1 MDKALVTTNHGHPG
15 AEAMSANRSPFTDR
29 TLVVAWATFAAFN
42 VVLMWLV
49 PGQETIPFHFVWISL
64 ALVYGFTSWR
74 TSWMV
79 VALVSVTLCTGVVLV
94 HHAAAG
100 EIRWEET
107 SEEPLMAGIFVVMV
121 WHVHRRNVLLREV
134 QRVNEMERRR
144 LERQQLFVRLASHE
158 LRTPITVARGY
169 TELVRAVH
177 NDPATVEDTAIV
189 LDELDKLTR
198 ITQRLVTLIQVDEPH
213 PLRRTDVDAELFR
226 IVRRWEPTAVRGW
239 VVQSAV
245 GEALINSE
253 RFEAA
258 LDCLLEN
265 AIKFTKPHDHI
276 EITGLR
282 APDGW
287 IVQVRDSGSGISA
300 ETMHRLT
307 STPPGEPTST
317 GTGLGLAIVSA
328 VVDSLGGRLIIGG
341 ELRVGTTVRL
351 FIPQLPLD
359 PREVMRPPDQ
369 FAADPLHA
377 DLGWQ
382 PVTSTGGNQL

>member
-1 MDKALVTTNHGHPG
+1 MGTALVTANLDHPDG
-15 AEAMSANRSPFTDR
+15 KSMSATFTPFTNR
-29 TLVVAWATFAAFN
+29 TLLAAWVTFATLN
-42 VVLMWLV
+42 VVLMWFV

-79 VALVSVTLCTGVVLV
+79 IALISVTLCTGAILV

-107 SEEPLMAGIFVVMV
+107 TEEPLMAGIFVVMV

-134 QRVNEMERRR
+134 RRINEIERGR
-144 LERQQLFVRLASHE
+144 LERQHLFVRLASHE

-177 NDPATVEDTAIV
+177 KDAATVEDTGIV

-213 PLRRTDVDAELFR
+213 PFRRTDIDGELYR
-226 IVRRWEPTAVRGW
+226 IVRRWEPTAARNWMVT
-239 VVQSAV
+239 SSINA
-245 GEALINSE
+245 ALINAE

-265 AIKFTKPHDHI
+265 AIKFTQVGDLV
-276 EITGLR
+276 EVTGR
-282 APDGW
+282 RTPDGW
-287 IVQVRDSGSGISA
+287 FVQVRDSGAGISA
-300 ETMHRLT
+300 ETMQRL
-307 STPPGEPTST
+307 SNSPPGGGTST
-317 GTGLGLAIVSA
+317 GSGLGLAIVNA
-328 VVDSLGGRLIIGG
+328 VVASLRGRLTINGSPG
-341 ELRVGTTVRL
+341 AGTIVRL
-351 FIPQLPLD
+351 FVPQPPLD
-359 PREVMRPPDQ
+359 QREVVRSHEFSVDAMPT
-369 FAADPLHA
+369 
-377 DLGWQ
+377 DLSWQ
-382 PVTSTGGNQL
+382 PVGSTGASQP